1 MGDKVMSQ
9 KLKNLLSDA
18 EELLHHL
25 LTNEGMTNGQALK
38 TIKKELGY
46 MAKDH
51 AQEQLIMWWR
61 EDNGI

>member
-1 MGDKVMSQ
+1 MSQ
-9 KLKNLLSDA
+9 KLKNILSDA

-46 MAKDH
+46 IAKDH
-51 AQEQLIMWWR
+51 AQQQLIEWRR
-61 EDNGI
+61 EDGI

>member
-1 MGDKVMSQ
+1 MSQ
-9 KLKNLLSDA
+9 KLKNILSDA
-18 EELLHHL
+18 EELLQTL
-25 LTNEGMTNGQALK
+25 LNEGMTNGQALK

>member
-1 MGDKVMSQ
+1 MSHRI
-9 KLKNLLSDA
+9 KNILTDA

-38 TIKKELGY
+38 TIKRKLGY
-46 MAKDH
+46 MAKEH

-61 EDNGI
+61 EDNGV

>member
-1 MGDKVMSQ
+1 MSQ
-9 KLKNLLSDA
+9 KLKNILSEA
-18 EELLHHL
+18 EELLQTL
-25 LTNEGMTNGQALK
+25 LNEGMTNGQALK
-38 TIKKELGY
+38 TIKRELGY

>member
-1 MGDKVMSQ
+1 MSQ
-9 KLKNLLSDA
+9 KLKNILSDA

-38 TIKKELGY
+38 TIKRELGY

>member
-1 MGDKVMSQ
+1 MSQ

-61 EDNGI
+61 ENNGI